1 MLSVTTLGKFQ
12 IMNEYGVL
20 NDDNMHSTMLTKL
33 LIYLIVYREKN
44 LTTDEIAVALWQ
56 DEEVD
61 NPAGAL
67 KNLMY
72 RLRKQ
77 LKKRLGDTEF
87 IITNRGS
94 YCWNPDVQLVVD
106 VEQFEKVLDKAKLCL
121 NDVSARINYYERGIQ
136 LYQGDFMSKLSDMH
150 WIATMS
156 TYYHSQYLSAIKSL
170 AEIYVEA
177 GMFDELES
185 LCNEALQHD
194 ATDEQL
200 HYFLILARMKNHK
213 LNLAM
218 ESYEKACDIL
228 IRELGVRKPVK
239 LQKIYQEL
247 LKMNKGTKAEKMEHV
262 QEDMMEENP
271 EGAFFCGYPVFR
283 EIYRLEAR
291 KGIRNGERE
300 YVLLLTMKLDGLQG
314 EASDTVDQF
323 RIKKAMNGLENTL
336 KTALR
341 IGDVVS
347 KYSDSQ
353 FVILLPYCS
362 YECGMLVANRI
373 ISRFYDD
380 NPQNKGMS
388 ITINLEEVTVGGT
401 IVQ

>member
-33 LIYLIVYREKN
+33 LIYLIAYREKN
-44 LTTDEIAVALWQ
+44 LTTDEIAVALWH
-56 DEEVD
+56 DEEVE

-77 LKKRLGDTEF
+77 LKKRLGDAEF
-87 IITNRGS
+87 IVTNRGS
-94 YCWNPDVQLVVD
+94 YRWNPDVELIVD
-106 VEQFEKVLDKAKLCL
+106 VEQLEKVLDKAKLCS

-136 LYQGDFMSKLSDMH
+136 MYQGDFMSKLSDMH

-156 TYYHSQYLSAIKSL
+156 TYYHSLYLSAIKSL

-185 LCNEALQHD
+185 LCNEALKYD
-194 ATDEQL
+194 AADEQL

-213 LNLAM
+213 LKLAM

-228 IRELGVRKPVK
+228 IRELGVKKPAK

-388 ITINLEEVTVGGT
+388 ITINLEEVTVAGT

>member
-1 MLSVTTLGKFQ
+1 MISVTTLGKFQ
-12 IMNEYGVL
+12 IVNEYGML
-20 NDDNMHSTMLTKL
+20 NDDNIHSTMLTKL
-33 LIYLIVYREKN
+33 LIFLIAYREKN
-44 LTTDEIAVALWQ
+44 LTTDEIAEALWH
-56 DEEVD
+56 DEEVE

-72 RLRKQ
+72 RLRKL
-77 LKKRLGDTEF
+77 LKNNLGDAEF

-94 YCWNPDVQLVVD
+94 YCWNPDVQLIVD
-106 VEQFEKVLDKAKLCL
+106 AEQFEHILEKAKLCTE
-121 NDVSARINYYERGIQ
+121 DISAGINYYERGIQ
-136 LYQGDFMSKLSDMH
+136 LYQGDFMSKLSDEH
-150 WIATMS
+150 WAAAMS
-156 TYYHSQYLSAIKSL
+156 TYYHSLYLSAIKSL
-170 AEIYVEA
+170 AEIYIEA
-177 GMFDELES
+177 AMFDELES
-185 LCNEALQHD
+185 LCNEALKHD
-194 ATDEQL
+194 AADEQL

-213 LNLAM
+213 LKLAM

-228 IRELGVRKPVK
+228 MRELGIRKPAK

-247 LKMNKGTKAEKMEHV
+247 LQMNKGTKAEKMEYV

-291 KGIRNGERE
+291 KGIRNGETE
-300 YVLLLTMKLDGLQG
+300 YVLLLTMKLEGLIE
-314 EASDTVDQF
+314 EASDKVEQF
-323 RIKKAMNGLENTL
+323 RMKKAMSGLENTL

-373 ISRFYDD
+373 ISRFYDE

-388 ITINLEEVTVGGT
+388 ITINLEEVTVAGT

>member
-1 MLSVTTLGKFQ
+1 MISVTTLGKFQ
-12 IMNEYGVL
+12 LVNEYGVL
-20 NDDNMHSTMLTKL
+20 NDDNIHSTMLTKL
-33 LIYLIVYREKN
+33 LTFLIAYREKN
-44 LTTDEIAVALWQ
+44 LTTDEIAVALWH

-72 RLRKQ
+72 RLRKL
-77 LKKRLGDTEF
+77 LKKHLGDAEF

-94 YCWNPDVQLVVD
+94 YCWNPDVHLIVD
-106 VEQFEKVLDKAKLCL
+106 AEQFERILEKAKLCTE
-121 NDVSARINYYERGIQ
+121 DISVAINYYERGIQ
-136 LYQGDFMSKLSDMH
+136 LYQGDFMSKLSDEH
-150 WIATMS
+150 WAAAMS
-156 TYYHSQYLSAIKSL
+156 TYYHSLYLSAIKSL
-170 AEIYVEA
+170 AEIYIEA

-185 LCNEALQHD
+185 LCNEALKHD
-194 ATDEQL
+194 STDEQL

-213 LNLAM
+213 LKLAM

-228 IRELGVRKPVK
+228 MRELGVRKPIK

-247 LKMNKGTKAEKMEHV
+247 LQMNKGTKAEKMEHV
-262 QEDMMEENP
+262 QEDMREENP

-291 KGIRNGERE
+291 KGIRNGETE
-300 YVLLLTMKLDGLQG
+300 YVLLLTMKLDGLL
-314 EASDTVDQF
+314 EDTSDKVEQF
-323 RIKKAMNGLENTL
+323 RIKKAMNALESTL

-373 ISRFYDD
+373 ISKFYDD

-388 ITINLEEVTVGGT
+388 ITINLEEVTVAGT
-401 IVQ
+401 IIQ